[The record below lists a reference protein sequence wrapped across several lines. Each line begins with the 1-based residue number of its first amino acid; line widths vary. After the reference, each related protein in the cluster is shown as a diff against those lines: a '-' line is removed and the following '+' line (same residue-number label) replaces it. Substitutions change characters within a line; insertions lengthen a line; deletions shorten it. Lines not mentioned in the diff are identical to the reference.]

1 MGSVSTAVCL
11 TNTTLRRFNDSY
23 NIILVHNARW
33 CWMAFD
39 YWELF
44 LLYNSDLWPA
54 SMCIYVN
61 EVYARARVR
70 VCVMLTLM
78 LAQAPR
84 VGGQGQ

>member
-1 MGSVSTAVCL
+1 
-11 TNTTLRRFNDSY
+11 
-23 NIILVHNARW
+23 
-33 CWMAFD
+33 MAFD

-61 EVYARARVR
+61 EVCARV
-70 VCVMLTLM
+70 CACEMLTLM
-78 LAQAPR
+78 LAQALR